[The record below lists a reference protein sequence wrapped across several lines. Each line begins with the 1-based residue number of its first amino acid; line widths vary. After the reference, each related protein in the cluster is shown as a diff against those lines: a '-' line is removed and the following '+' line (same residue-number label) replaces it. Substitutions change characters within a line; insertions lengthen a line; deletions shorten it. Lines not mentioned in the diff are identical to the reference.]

1 MSTKI
6 HAAYT
11 LSSARQIPLC
21 WPFLSGPKPPQ
32 HERQVCMLR
41 GSRRLVWTLSTAS
54 DKPFPKET
62 QTGRFFFHKLVFFP
76 KPEISPNKKKKS
88 KLLKDWVHSCFDF
101 WYIAPLKRDLATS
114 PSDSTQCQGLSLR
127 KTQWKKGLKK
137 KTEHEF
143 ITCYEIVSIFNFQ
156 FILNFKH
163 WIQCDELFSQRQQKV
178 SNPTFSYFM
187 YSNHLQTS

>member
-1 MSTKI
+1 MQRI
-6 HAAYT
+6 HWARLDRFLFAGP
-11 LSSARQIPLC
+11 SSLVPNHRSMKDKSVCSVVAGDLYGPCRQLQINH
-21 WPFLSGPKPPQ
+21 SPKK
-32 HERQVCMLR
+32 HKL
-41 GSRRLVWTLSTAS
+41 G
-54 DKPFPKET
+54 D
-62 QTGRFFFHKLVFFP
+62 FFFTNLFF
-76 KPEISPNKKKKS
+76 SPNQKFPPTKKKKS

-101 WYIAPLKRDLATS
+101 WYIALLKRDLATS